1 ERAVSDT
8 IKEDLS
14 ALREELARLNNHRFI
29 RLHDR
34 PLRLLAFN
42 FARGLAFGLGTVMG
56 ASLLL
61 SVVVWTL
68 SQIDFL
74 PVIGHWASQIVQQIE
89 Q

>member
-1 ERAVSDT
+1 MSDT

-89 Q
+89 QAR